1 MKIFILGTTTFF
13 LIMSTSAYAEELA
26 STTVL
31 VSLSGDPQVR
41 DLPDTSLQDQINEQS
56 KRNILLQKQSK
67 LDARS
72 QKELAGKARLY
83 YQKGRE
89 IFKTG

>member
-1 MKIFILGTTTFF
+1 MKLLILGTTAFF
-13 LIMSTSAYAEELA
+13 IFMSTAAYADDQVA
-26 STTVL
+26 VL

-72 QKELAGKARLY
+72 QDRKSVV
-83 YQKGRE
+83 
-89 IFKTG
+89 